1 MKAIYNI
8 PKEGIKAIFK
18 VDKYIKVEDLEG
30 FATSENLT
38 DEILRA
44 TARENEIDGK
54 LDGININL
62 TKQID
67 DLEKDANDKY
77 NELTRDI
84 DDLTDVVEEDFS
96 KLDNKITTTSQTINT
111 RITDVAD
118 EINQSIEENVV
129 ALQGEDNALQ
139 SQINSHSQTI
149 TEISEELSE
158 KISRVEAEH
167 LISQIQQFKHEIVNS
182 LPEIGSS
189 SIMYLV
195 PKQNNPNVYEE
206 WIWLEDEQRYED
218 IGSTAIDLSEYAKLT
233 DIPTEI
239 ATVTQLVT
247 LSTQTARYDLSNVSA
262 NIDYV
267 ISEQTYGGGESGKRK
282 WKNGR
287 FEQWGVATTSDVG
300 EVEFAIHEAFR
311 DMLFSVFV
319 EPREKGNFFHYAYPS
334 AVRKFKTRTTDMTG
348 TPRAIKVQWRAYG
361 YWK

>member
-54 LDGININL
+54 VVTLDEKLDGININL

-96 KLDNKITTTSQTINT
+96 NLDNKITTTSQTINT

-139 SQINSHSQTI
+139 SQINSQNQTLTAYDTRI
-149 TEISEELSE
+149 TSN
-158 KISRVEAEH
+158 ANA
-167 LISQIQQFKHEIVNS
+167 ISQEVIDRQNGDDILTGEIENIAGELDS
-182 LPEIGSS
+182 LDIISLLD
-189 SIMYLV
+189 IYLRDSLGN
-195 PKQNNPNVYEE
+195 Q
-206 WIWLEDEQRYED
+206 L
-218 IGSTAIDLSEYAKLT
+218 IDSNGLKLT
-233 DIPTEI
+233 LRRRI
-239 ATVTQLVT
+239 
-247 LSTQTARYDLSNVSA
+247 
-262 NIDYV
+262 
-267 ISEQTYGGGESGKRK
+267 
-282 WKNGR
+282 
-287 FEQWGVATTSDVG
+287 
-300 EVEFAIHEAFR
+300 
-311 DMLFSVFV
+311 
-319 EPREKGNFFHYAYPS
+319 
-334 AVRKFKTRTTDMTG
+334 
-348 TPRAIKVQWRAYG
+348 
-361 YWK
+361 